1 MMVLPESHGCH
12 SSKQESVWG
21 YAENII
27 TLAYLMLSSFMA
39 HIYIEQK
46 FAPNLI
52 CFK

>member
-1 MMVLPESHGCH
+1 MMAFPESHRCH

-21 YAENII
+21 YAYTII
-27 TLAYLMLSSFMA
+27 TLAYLMLSFFMP